1 MKRLLSALAI
11 VMALGILIAGCEKM
25 QTEGA
30 TTAED
35 VKSAEVEGEGEV
47 AAPTT
52 PGTVGTIVVGETPF
66 SVEYAV
72 TDEEKAK
79 GLMNRESLPD
89 DYGMWFVFSHP
100 VEEQFWMK
108 DTLIPLDIIFVG
120 ENMKVVHISESAVP
134 KSLEMISS
142 PVPFMYVLEINAG
155 KSAEYGLEVGDNVEK
170 RIGPK
175 SD

>member
-1 MKRLLSALAI
+1 MKRLLPALVLVMVFGI
-11 VMALGILIAGCEKM
+11 VIAGCEKM

-35 VKSAEVEGEGEV
+35 VKSTDVEGEGGM

-52 PGTVGTIVVGETPF
+52 PGTVGTITVGEIPF

-72 TDEEKAK
+72 TDEEKAS
-79 GLMNRESLPD
+79 GLMNRESLPGNS
-89 DYGMWFVFSHP
+89 GMWFVFTHP
-100 VEEQFWMK
+100 VEEEFWMK
-108 DTLIPLDIIFVG
+108 DTLISLDIIFVG
-120 ENMKVVHISESAVP
+120 ENMKVVHISEDAVP

-142 PVPFMYVLEINAG
+142 PVPFMYVLEINGG
-155 KSAEYGLEVGDNVEK
+155 KAEEFGLEVGDKVES

-175 SD
+175 GD

>member
-1 MKRLLSALAI
+1 MKRLLTALAL
-11 VMALGILIAGCEKM
+11 VVALGIAIAGCEKM

-35 VKSAEVEGEGEV
+35 VKSAEVEGDIP
-47 AAPTT
+47 APTT
-52 PGTVGTIVVGETPF
+52 PGTVGTIMVGETPF

-72 TDEEKAK
+72 TDEQKAR

-89 DYGMWFVFSHP
+89 NYGMWFVFTHP
-100 VEEQFWMK
+100 VEEEFWMK

-120 ENMKVVHISESAVP
+120 EDMKVVHIKEDAVP

-155 KSAEYGLEVGDNVEK
+155 KAEEHGFEVGDKVEA
-170 RIGPK
+170 RIGGK

>member
-1 MKRLLSALAI
+1 MKRLLSALALVVAIGI
-11 VMALGILIAGCEKM
+11 VIAGCEKM

-35 VKSAEVEGEGEV
+35 VKNAEVEGEGGM

-52 PGTVGTIVVGETPF
+52 SGIVGTIVVGETPF

-72 TDEEKAK
+72 TDEEKAI
-79 GLMNRESLPD
+79 GLMNRESLPGNA
-89 DYGMWFVFSHP
+89 GMWFVFSHP
-100 VEEQFWMK
+100 VEEEFWMK
-108 DTLIPLDIIFVG
+108 DTLILLDIIFVG
-120 ENMKVVHISESAVP
+120 ENMKVVHISENAVP

-142 PVPFMYVLEINAG
+142 PVPFMYVLEINGG
-155 KSAEYGLEVGDNVEK
+155 KAEELGLEVGDKVES

-175 SD
+175 GD